1 MLEDSFVNN
10 IIGIA
15 GASRSGK
22 DTLCKAFIRVL
33 KREFDLIG
41 VRKSLAGDLIKS
53 DLYDILYKNLK
64 IDPFTEKT
72 EEKNII
78 RPLLVEYGKL
88 MRNKTKGR
96 YFLDNF
102 SPKSNAINII
112 PDIRYDEYEKDEVY
126 WLKNEVNGV
135 LIFIERENILDA
147 NISELKNNKTIK
159 EIADFHIKWS
169 SLDEKIEEDRTI
181 IDEYAYDILKNINLP
196 LSDRASLCF

>member
-41 VRKSLAGDLIKS
+41 VRKSLAGDIIKS

-102 SPKSNAINII
+102 CPTINAVNII

-169 SLDEKIEEDRTI
+169 SLDEKIEKDRMI
-181 IDEYAYDILKNINLP
+181 IDEYAYGILKNINLP
-196 LSDRASLCF
+196 LTDRASLCF